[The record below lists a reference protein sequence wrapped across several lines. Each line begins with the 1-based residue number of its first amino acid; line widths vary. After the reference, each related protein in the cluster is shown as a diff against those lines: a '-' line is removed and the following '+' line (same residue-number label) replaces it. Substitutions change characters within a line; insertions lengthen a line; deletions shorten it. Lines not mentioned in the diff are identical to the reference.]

1 MLNKGGTSLEREAP
15 ALVVFVA
22 PQGESGT
29 RVHLL
34 TEDDGLVRALAY
46 GGASRAGRA
55 LWQPGNVVKARLV
68 QRSEGAP
75 LRVSGEVLYGCAAR
89 ILSMPLA
96 LAMMQSACVLV
107 DATLPE
113 GEPCPAF
120 FGATLTLLSFI
131 GYDPDVAERVGLP
144 NYIEWELALL
154 DVLGFGLDL
163 RTCAVTGQTHG
174 LAYVSPR
181 TGRAVSAEGAGAW
194 KDRLLPLPAFLHD
207 PTNAGSWA
215 DWLDGLHLSG
225 YFLARDAFGQR
236 HQPLPAARQRL
247 LARVEKLV
255 AGHNTD

>member
-22 PQGESGT
+22 PQGENSV

-34 TEDDGLVRALAY
+34 TEEDGLVRALAY

-68 QRSEGAP
+68 QRGEAAP
-75 LRVSGEVLYGCAAR
+75 LRVSGELLYGCAAR

-96 LAMMQSACVLV
+96 LAMMQSVCVLA

-113 GEPCPAF
+113 GEPCPSF
-120 FGATLTLLSFI
+120 FGATVKLLSFI
-131 GYDPDVAERVGLP
+131 GYDPDVAEQAGLS
-144 NYIEWELALL
+144 NYVEWELALL

-163 RTCAVTGQTHG
+163 STCAVTGQTQD

-181 TGRAVSAEGAGAW
+181 TGRAVSVEGAGAW
-194 KDRLLPLPAFLHD
+194 KDRLLPLPAFLRD
-207 PTNAGSWA
+207 SLQAGSWP
-215 DWLDGLHLSG
+215 DWLDGLRLSG
-225 YFLARDAFGQR
+225 HFLARDAFGQR
-236 HQPLPAARQRL
+236 HLPLPAARQRL
-247 LARVEKLV
+247 AERVEKLV
-255 AGHNTD
+255 AEHNTA

>member
-22 PQGESGT
+22 PQGESGA
-29 RVHLL
+29 RVHML
-34 TEDDGLVRALAY
+34 TEADGLVRALAY

-55 LWQPGNVVKARLV
+55 LWQPGNVVKARLT
-68 QRSEGAP
+68 QRGEGAP
-75 LRVSGEVLYGCAAR
+75 IRVSGELLYGCAAR
-89 ILSMPLA
+89 ILDMPLA
-96 LAMMQSACVLV
+96 LAMMQSVCVLA

-120 FGATLTLLSFI
+120 FGATLKLLSFI
-131 GYDPDVAERVGLP
+131 GYSPDVAEQTGLP

-163 RTCAVTGQTHG
+163 SACAVTGQTQD

-181 TGRAVSAEGAGAW
+181 TGRAVSVAGAGEW
-194 KDRLLPLPAFLHD
+194 KDRLLPLPAFLRD
-207 PTNAGSWA
+207 PAQEGSWA
-215 DWLDGLHLSG
+215 EWRAGLQLSG

-236 HQPLPAARQRL
+236 HLPLPAARQRL
-247 LARVEKLV
+247 LARLEKLQ
-255 AGHNTD
+255 AHTNQP

>member
-15 ALVVFVA
+15 ALVVFVG
-22 PQGESGT
+22 PQGETGA
-29 RVHLL
+29 RVHML

-55 LWQPGNVVKARLV
+55 LWQPGNVVKARFV
-68 QRSEGAP
+68 QRNDSAP
-75 LRVSGEVLYGCAAR
+75 RRVSGEVLYGCAAR

-96 LAMMQSACVLV
+96 LAMMQSACVLA

-113 GEPCPAF
+113 GEPCPSF
-120 FGATLTLLSFI
+120 FGTTVKLLSFI
-131 GYDPDVAERVGLP
+131 GYDPDVAEQTGLP

-154 DVLGFGLDL
+154 NVLGFGLDL
-163 RTCAVTGQTHG
+163 SACAVTGQTHG

-181 TGRAVSAEGAGAW
+181 TGRAVSEEGAGEW
-194 KDRLLPLPAFLHD
+194 KDRLLPLPAFLCD
-207 PTNAGSWA
+207 PTQASGWR
-215 DWLDGLHLSG
+215 DWLNGLRLSG

-236 HQPLPAARQRL
+236 HLPLPAARQRL

-255 AGHNTD
+255 AEQNSA